1 MPNLAFPN
9 DATPIGSIAY
19 YAIRFSSPDKQDALA
34 ARYNWLNEIDR
45 IVTTIKDPGVARLKL
60 DWWKKE
66 WAQALN
72 GKATH
77 PISLACNNALSDNAL
92 SIIENI
98 VISSEKAILGFSQ
111 LNDRDWLAE
120 IKQRAHLKFSFLTG
134 KPLIKESSNAALR
147 SELYTLLFSLP
158 QQLSIGRQPLPQA
171 HLEDAQKALTSVE
184 HFNVLL
190 NAPIWQALTKQPK
203 NQHDEKLIDRFLLQQ
218 EADLKR
224 LRKVGFTADRYVA
237 FPIVRLIRAWQARD
251 V

>member
-34 ARYNWLNEIDR
+34 ARYNWLNEIER

-98 VISSEKAILGFSQ
+98 VISSEKAILDFSQ

-120 IKQRAHLKFSFLTG
+120 IKQRARLKFSFLTG

-203 NQHDEKLIDRFLLQQ
+203 DQHDEKLIDRFLLQ
-218 EADLKR
+218 
-224 LRKVGFTADRYVA
+224 
-237 FPIVRLIRAWQARD
+237 
-251 V
+251 